1 MSVLEARAVS
11 FTYPDGTRALAE
23 VSVAVEHGEIVAVL
37 GPSGAGKSTLFKC
50 FAGLER
56 PTAGQVVV
64 EGTDLATLRG
74 KALRLAQ
81 HRIGLVFQEFHL
93 VGRASVLSN
102 VLVGRLATANPVT
115 SLVHWMSR
123 ADRTVAVELLTR
135 VGLSEQV
142 RKRADSLSGGQR
154 QRVAVAR
161 ALSQQPELLLADE
174 PVANLDP
181 VLAAGVI
188 DDIVRMV
195 REEGL
200 TAVLNLHDVTLARRV
215 AQRIVGM
222 REGRVMFDLPVAEV
236 TDAILADLYANEGL
250 AADAAAREEVAA

>member
-1 MSVLEARAVS
+1 MTVLEAADVTFR
-11 FTYPDGTRALAE
+11 YPDGTQALTE
-23 VSVAVEHGEIVAVL
+23 VSVRVERGEIVAVL

-56 PTAGQVVV
+56 PSAGAVAV
-64 EGTDLATLRG
+64 EGVELA
-74 KALRLAQ
+74 ALHGRERRLAQ

-102 VLVGRLATANPVT
+102 VLVGRLATANAFT
-115 SLVHWMSR
+115 SLFHWMSR
-123 ADRTVAVELLTR
+123 ADRTLAVELLTR
-135 VGLSEQV
+135 VGLGEQV

-154 QRVAVAR
+154 QRVALAR
-161 ALSQQPELLLADE
+161 ALSQRPELLLADE

-200 TAVLNLHDVTLARRV
+200 TAVLNLHDVSLARRV
-215 AQRIVGM
+215 AQRVVGM
-222 REGRVMFDLPVAEV
+222 REGRIVFDLPVGEV
-236 TDAILADLYANEGL
+236 TDPVLADLYANEEL
-250 AADAAAREEVAA
+250 AANAADREEVAA